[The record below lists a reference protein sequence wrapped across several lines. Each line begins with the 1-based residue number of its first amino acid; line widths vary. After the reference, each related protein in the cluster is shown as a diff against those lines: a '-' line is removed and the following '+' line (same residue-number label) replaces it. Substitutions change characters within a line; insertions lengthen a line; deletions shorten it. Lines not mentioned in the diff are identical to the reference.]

1 LAIPCHLL
9 RIIFFIP
16 GKTDKKNMREGVG
29 MLDLLLS
36 LGWGTISMT
45 WEKAEQLVQKLVFKG
60 DIKKEDAKKMI
71 NLLVERGEK
80 ERQEFK
86 EYVSKEVARI
96 LQINNTVTR
105 GEFSALQERVNNL
118 EKTEPEE

>member
-1 LAIPCHLL
+1 
-9 RIIFFIP
+9 
-16 GKTDKKNMREGVG
+16 